1 MTRPPITQAIALLA
15 ATLFIGTATAAPR
28 CVQPDDGS
36 AAFEQAYRLVAPL
49 RELKAWSRTHKFPV
63 AFSGANEALERDGR
77 CYVSVAVSADR
88 PERMELWHL
97 FYVHVPSRAIL
108 VVDPVS
114 GDPVTLQAW
123 RASQPKNKAD
133 RR

>member
-1 MTRPPITQAIALLA
+1 MTTLHTTRAIALLA
-15 ATLFIGTATAAPR
+15 AALLAGTAHAAPR
-28 CVQPDDGS
+28 CVQPEDGS
-36 AAFEQAYRLVAPL
+36 PAFEQAYQLVAPL
-49 RELKAWSRTHKFPV
+49 PELKAWSRTHKFPV

-123 RASQPKNKAD
+123 RAGQPHKKSD
-133 RR
+133 RD